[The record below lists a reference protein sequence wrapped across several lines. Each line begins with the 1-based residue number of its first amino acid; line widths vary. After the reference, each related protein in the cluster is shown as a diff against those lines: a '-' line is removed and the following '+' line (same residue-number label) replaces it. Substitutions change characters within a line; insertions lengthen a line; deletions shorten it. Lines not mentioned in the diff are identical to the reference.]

1 MEVCLSRKTY
11 SHHHNKCSWKESYA
25 RFFFLKFAFL
35 NETFF
40 FIIPISIYSSYNLS
54 LIANGPVLLSH
65 AFLVEQVQY
74 PQRVKA
80 QNPQRAKDRNP
91 QRVKAKLQKT
101 RLIHSEQS
109 RFILRESTRL
119 ILSEPSKPIL
129 SEPTN
134 HVLDQSSASQ
144 GLESSASHVELNLA
158 NSPSSLI

>member
-1 MEVCLSRKTY
+1 MRG
-11 SHHHNKCSWKESYA
+11 
-25 RFFFLKFAFL
+25 FFFLKFAFL

-80 QNPQRAKDRNP
+80 QNPQR
-91 QRVKAKLQKT
+91 VKAKLQKT

-134 HVLDQSSASQ
+134 HVLGQSSASQ
-144 GLESSASHVELNLA
+144 GLESSASHEELNLA